1 MALSPTNAASATAPA
16 ASPVRRLQGARAL
29 LDGGLA
35 WARRRPIIPLAVG
48 GALVVAT
55 LMALLLWAGGPD
67 YRVLYSNLS
76 DNDGGRIIAAL
87 EQQGVPYKF
96 AQGGHALLVPADKVY
111 KLRLNLAEQGL
122 PEAGNV
128 GFKIMDKQPFGI
140 SQFAEQVNYQRGLQG
155 ELANSIE
162 ALRPVAS
169 ARVNLAM
176 PKDSLFVREREPAK
190 ATVVLTLRPG
200 RALGDGQV
208 NAIVHMVASSVRDLA
223 PDNVT
228 VVDQDG
234 RLLTRNGSNADLDGT
249 QLDYQHEIEQRYRQR
264 IVDILKPLVGADNVH
279 AQVTAQLDF
288 AKREE
293 TDERYAP
300 NQGDNPAAVRS
311 QQVSYSTSSGDDA
324 AGGIP
329 GALTNTPPGAAAS
342 PINNRA
348 AAAPPSSAPA
358 IGAAPNPANANPA
371 TGANA
376 APIAGAAGAKPTD
389 TARGDVER
397 QSTTNYEVDHRINH
411 IQHHQGAVQRLSVA
425 VVVNYVD
432 QKQKDGSTRQVPLP
446 AAELKQINDLTREA
460 MGFSAQRGDT
470 LAVVNSAFSTADA
483 AADQES
489 FWHRFDWGQLA
500 STLARYLAVLV
511 ALALLYRLVVKPL
524 REHYKKYAATA
535 LAPRVAVAAA
545 AAGLAEDE
553 IEAAPARKP
562 RRKSAT
568 YESSLNDLKDMAKN
582 DPGMVAMIVR
592 NWVKRDDA

>member
-1 MALSPTNAASATAPA
+1 VALSPTGQAAPPTGVRPA
-16 ASPVRRLQGARAL
+16 GGQGARAL

-48 GALVVAT
+48 GALVVAL

-111 KLRLNLAEQGL
+111 KLRLSLAEQGL

-128 GFKIMDKQPFGI
+128 GLKIMDKQPFGI

-162 ALRPVAS
+162 ALRPVAA

-208 NAIVHMVASSVRDLA
+208 DAIVHMVASSVRDLA

-249 QLDYQHEIEQRYRQR
+249 QLDYQHELEQRYRQR
-264 IVDILKPLVGADNVH
+264 IVDILQPLVGADNVH

-300 NQGDNPAAVRS
+300 NQGDNPATVRS
-311 QQVSYSTSSGDDA
+311 QQVNYSSNSGDNA

-329 GALTNTPPGAAAS
+329 GALTNTPPGAAPS
-342 PINNRA
+342 PINNPTAATPPPTIAPANGTAANTA
-348 AAAPPSSAPA
+348 AAAPA
-358 IGAAPNPANANPA
+358 GANPA
-371 TGANA
+371 T
-376 APIAGAAGAKPTD
+376 PGAKGTQV
-389 TARGDVER
+389 ARGDVER
-397 QSTTNYEVDHRINH
+397 QSTTNYEVDHSISH
-411 IQHHQGAVQRLSVA
+411 IQHHQGALQRLSVA

-432 QKQKDGSTRQVPLP
+432 QKQKDGSFKQVPLP
-446 AAELKQINDLTREA
+446 AAEMKQINDLTREA

-470 LAVVNSAFSTADA
+470 LAVVNSAFTAVDA
-483 AADQES
+483 GAGQDG
-489 FWHRFDWGQLA
+489 FWHRLDWGQLA
-500 STLARYLAVLV
+500 TTAARYLGVLI
-511 ALALLYRLVVKPL
+511 ALLLLYRLVLKPL
-524 REHYKKYAATA
+524 REHYKKYAGHA
-535 LAPRVAVAAA
+535 LAPRVAVVAVGAAD
-545 AAGLAEDE
+545 AEDE
-553 IEAAPARKP
+553 VEPAAARKP

-568 YESSLNDLKDMAKN
+568 YESSLNDLKDMARK

-592 NWVKRDDA
+592 NWVKQDGT

>member
-1 MALSPTNAASATAPA
+1 MALSPTSASPATAT
-16 ASPVRRLQGARAL
+16 VRPSGAQGARAW

-35 WARRRPIIPLAVG
+35 WARRRPVIPLALG
-48 GALVVAT
+48 GALVVA
-55 LMALLLWAGGPD
+55 LLIALLLWAGGPD

-111 KLRLNLAEQGL
+111 KLRLGLAEQGL

-128 GFKIMDKQPFGI
+128 GLKIMDKQPFGI

-162 ALRPVAS
+162 ALRPVAA
-169 ARVNLAM
+169 ARVNLAL
-176 PKDSLFVREREPAK
+176 PKDSLFVRDHEPAK

-208 NAIVHMVASSVRDLA
+208 DAIVHLVASSVRDLA

-234 RLLTRNGSNADLDGT
+234 HLLSRDGSNAGLDGT

-293 TDERYAP
+293 TNERYAP
-300 NQGDNPAAVRS
+300 NQGTNPATVRS
-311 QQVSYSTSSGDDA
+311 QQVNYSSNGGDNA

-329 GALTNTPPGAAAS
+329 GALTNTPPGAAPS
-342 PINNRA
+342 PINDPTA
-348 AAAPPSSAPA
+348 PAAPTPPA
-358 IGAAPNPANANPA
+358 ANGAATANATPAAGAANTPAAPGA
-371 TGANA
+371 TGAKA
-376 APIAGAAGAKPTD
+376 SAV
-389 TARGDVER
+389 ARGDVER
-397 QSTTNYEVDHRINH
+397 QSTINYEVDHSISH
-411 IQHHQGAVQRLSVA
+411 VQQHQGAVQRLSVA
-425 VVVNYVD
+425 VVVNYLD
-432 QKQKDGSTRQVPLP
+432 QKQKDGSLKQVPLP
-446 AAELKQINDLTREA
+446 ATEMKQINDLAREA
-460 MGFSAQRGDT
+460 VGFSAQRGDT
-470 LAVVNSAFSTADA
+470 VAVVNSAFTTVDA
-483 AADQES
+483 GAGQER
-489 FWHRFDWGQLA
+489 WWQRLDWGQLA
-500 STLARYLAVLV
+500 TMAARYLAVFI
-511 ALALLYRLVVKPL
+511 ALLLLYRLVLKPL
-524 REHYKKYAATA
+524 REHYKKYAGRA
-535 LAPRVAVAAA
+535 LAPRMAAAGIGGAEEAVAAA
-545 AAGLAEDE
+545 
-553 IEAAPARKP
+553 PTHKP
-562 RRKSAT
+562 PRKSAT

-592 NWVKRDDA
+592 TWVKRDDA

>member
-1 MALSPTNAASATAPA
+1 MALSPTGATPPATTTAAGG
-16 ASPVRRLQGARAL
+16 VQGVRAL

-48 GALVVAT
+48 GALVVAA

-96 AQGGHALLVPADKVY
+96 AQDGHALLVPADKVY
-111 KLRLNLAEQGL
+111 KLRLSLAEQGL

-162 ALRPVAS
+162 ALRPVAN
-169 ARVNLAM
+169 ARVNLAL
-176 PKDSLFVREREPAK
+176 PKDSLFVRERQPAK

-200 RALGDGQV
+200 RTLGEGQV
-208 NAIVHMVASSVRDLA
+208 SAIVHMVASSVRDLA

-234 RLLTRNGSNADLDGT
+234 RLLTRNGANADLDGT

-311 QQVSYSTSSGDDA
+311 QQVSYSTSNGEGA

-342 PINNRA
+342 PINNPA
-348 AAAPPSSAPA
+348 AATPPASAPA
-358 IGAAPNPANANPA
+358 NGANPPPA
-371 TGANA
+371 SAAAQGTGAQV
-376 APIAGAAGAKPTD
+376 
-389 TARGDVER
+389 ARGDVER
-397 QSTTNYEVDHRINH
+397 QSTTNYEVDHSISH
-411 IQHHQGAVQRLSVA
+411 VQHHQGAVQRLSVA
-425 VVVNYVD
+425 VVVNYRD
-432 QKQKDGSTRQVPLP
+432 QKQKDGSLKQVPLP

-470 LAVVNSAFSTADA
+470 LAVVNSAFSAADA
-483 AADQES
+483 GAGEDS

-500 STLARYLAVLV
+500 STAARYLGVLI
-511 ALALLYRLVVKPL
+511 ALLLLYRLVLKPL
-524 REHYKKYAATA
+524 REHYRKYAGQA
-535 LAPRVAVAAA
+535 LAPRVAVAAGPDA
-545 AAGLAEDE
+545 AADADE
-553 IEAAPARKP
+553 PEAAPPRKP
-562 RRKSAT
+562 RRKSST

-592 NWVKRDDA
+592 NWVKRDEA